1 MCGIAGIIST
11 EKTKFDLNHFNILG
25 TLNDER
31 GGDSCGVFIDGI
43 SNYGIKETARFR
55 MFTSN
60 VEYPKKASIALVHCR
75 KASPGYPINLE
86 QAQPVVISRDG
97 NVEFVLMH
105 NGTITNINALAL
117 KYIPD
122 VNIKGLSDSQIL
134 AQIIY
139 EHGYDVLKEYS
150 GCAVIVTIDYRA
162 KTPSVL
168 IFKGSSCYNENNS
181 NSERPLYHM
190 YYQGKFYFSSMYCS
204 LRCISHDSTIYSFPT
219 NKLYKVSGDGI
230 TCIKVFDRSTLTK
243 SPGLLYSQDY
253 RTTNYS
259 CSRSHY
265 NYNSSIYYD
274 SNKGLYV
281 VDNKNAHGILRV
293 YLSGYLHQDNYS
305 AFYTYE
311 LPFFNGRLLYNKECY
326 KFLES
331 LTDLFEDDVLYI
343 TAPEV
348 VDYFSYNPRTIG
360 GKLYSVGEDF
370 KYSKYN
376 EGKYVTLF
384 LDGKRVQVYN
394 GNPVSEFIYPKDA
407 LEDYLTASKNVVFNF
422 DELESQVIRVI
433 SNKLVDNDSIQ

>member
-11 EKTKFDLNHFNILG
+11 DKTKFEPNHFNILG
-25 TLNDER
+25 ALNDER
-31 GGDSCGVFIDGI
+31 GGDSCGIFIDGV
-43 SNYGIKETARFR
+43 SDYGIKETAMFR
-55 MFTSN
+55 AFMTD
-60 VEYPKKASIALVHCR
+60 VKYPKKASIALLHCR
-75 KASPGYPINLE
+75 KASPGYPVNLE
-86 QAQPVVISRDG
+86 QAQPVIISRDG
-97 NVEFVLMH
+97 NIEFVLMH

-117 KYIPD
+117 KYIPGA
-122 VNIKGLSDSQIL
+122 NIRGLSDSQIL

-150 GCAVIVTIDYRA
+150 GCAVIVTVDYRA
-162 KTPSVL
+162 KTPLVL

-204 LRCISHDSTIYSFPT
+204 LRCISHTNTIYSFPT
-219 NKLYKVSGDGI
+219 NKLCKISGDGM
-230 TCIKVFDRSTLTK
+230 TCIKTIDRSTLVK
-243 SPGLLYSQDY
+243 PSRSLYFQDY
-253 RTTNYS
+253 RTTNY
-259 CSRSHY
+259 
-265 NYNSSIYYD
+265 YNSSIYYD

-281 VDNKNAHGILRV
+281 VGDKNAHGILKA
-293 YLSGYLHQDNYS
+293 YPSGYLHQDNHS

-394 GNPVSEFIYPKDA
+394 GNPVLEFIYPKDA
-407 LEDYLTASKNVVFNF
+407 IEDYLTASKNVVFNF
-422 DELESQVIRVI
+422 DELEGQVIRII